1 MIARED
7 RNLTY
12 DSETSVQ
19 SMPVESQQ
27 RSSNHRAT
35 VLIVD
40 DEDIVLTSLRTLL
53 QLDTDYKVL
62 TYLSP
67 VEALQAIQKQPVDA
81 VISDFLMP
89 ELSGLQ
95 FLSEVKKLYP
105 TAPRI
110 LLTGYADKGNAINAI
125 NDVGLFQYIEK
136 PWENEHIK
144 MVLRNG
150 LQNKALEERLQQ
162 KIKELDE
169 TARGLDVLAN
179 REGILR
185 HELSLAQQVQR
196 NLLPKSFPRVDG
208 YRFAATFLPALEI
221 GGDFYD
227 FQTLSDGR
235 IGILV
240 ADATGHGIQAALST
254 ALLKFAFA
262 TTIDSGK
269 PLVEIAAAMSEILLK
284 GLPENIF
291 VAGLVAI
298 LDTARRKVQIVN
310 AGLPHP
316 LLLRPGACC
325 LERVPVNGLFLGI
338 DLPGAS
344 VPGETAEIN
353 LAKGDRLVLYTDGV
367 SEAAGAD
374 GLQFDD
380 GAMADHLEDAL
391 KITVDEMVNRL
402 AESAIGFRDERQEPD
417 DITIVAIEA
426 V

>member
-1 MIARED
+1 
-7 RNLTY
+7 
-12 DSETSVQ
+12 
-19 SMPVESQQ
+19 MPIESNT
-27 RSSNHRAT
+27 RSAAHRVT

-53 QLDTDYKVL
+53 LLDTDYNVL
-62 TYLSP
+62 TYRSP
-67 VEALQAIQKQPVDA
+67 LEALRAIQKQQIDA

-110 LLTGYADKGNAINAI
+110 LLTGYADKGNAIKAI
-125 NDVGLFQYIEK
+125 NDVGLYQYIEK
-136 PWENEHIK
+136 PWDNDNIK

-150 LQNKALEERLQQ
+150 LQNKTLEETLQL
-162 KIKELDE
+162 KIRELDE
-169 TARGLDVLAN
+169 TIRSFDALAG

-185 HELSLAQQVQR
+185 QELTLAQQVQR
-196 NLLPKSFPRVDG
+196 NLLPKAFPCIEG
-208 YRFAATFLPALEI
+208 YRFAATFRPALEI

-227 FQTLSDGR
+227 IQNLSDGR

-262 TTIDSGK
+262 TTINSGK
-269 PLVEIAAAMSEILLK
+269 PLVEIAASMSDILLK

-291 VAGLVAI
+291 VAGLVAV
-298 LDTARRKVQIVN
+298 LDTANRKVQIVN

-316 LLLRPGACC
+316 ILLRPGACC

-338 DLPGAS
+338 ELPGTDI
-344 VPGETAEIN
+344 PGEVAEIV
-353 LAKGDRLVLYTDGV
+353 LPAGERLVLYTDGV
-367 SEAAGAD
+367 SEAVGRD
-374 GLQFDD
+374 GQQFDD
-380 GAMADHLEDAL
+380 GAMADHLGNAL
-391 KITVDEMVNRL
+391 NLTIDEMVDRL

-426 V
+426 I